1 MPQSKGH
8 WEKNAVVLY
17 LCKYINTLRRRGSF
31 SQDFEESF
39 PDRQNYQNIGGVTFL
54 GLKRNS
60 HNLQCVPW
68 GRRCQAMIGGFQNSA
83 VARKESRVTQITR
96 AVQEIS
102 RIEPYRSID
111 LGEPIENFGLTSSIL
126 KSPVIIRLN
135 STQLLCKK
143 SHTMTP
149 RLLETSFSPL
159 SSDSDV

>member
-1 MPQSKGH
+1 MPQSKCH
-8 WEKNAVVLY
+8 WGKNAVVLY

-31 SQDFEESF
+31 SQDF
-39 PDRQNYQNIGGVTFL
+39 PDRQTYQNIGGVTFL

-111 LGEPIENFGLTSSIL
+111 LGEPIGNFGLTI
-126 KSPVIIRLN
+126 KSVFWN
-135 STQLLCKK
+135 
-143 SHTMTP
+143 
-149 RLLETSFSPL
+149 RLLSLDLTVHNFFARNPTQWRP
-159 SSDSDV
+159 DY